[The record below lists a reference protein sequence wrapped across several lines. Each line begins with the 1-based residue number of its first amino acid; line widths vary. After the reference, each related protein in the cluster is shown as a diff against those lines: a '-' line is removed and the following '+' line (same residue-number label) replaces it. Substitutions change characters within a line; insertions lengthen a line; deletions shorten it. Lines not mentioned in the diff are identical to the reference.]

1 MRQRTTRPV
10 RTLAAQMDAAR
21 DAVTC
26 SRPMPARISVS
37 TPVALLFCLCAQACV
52 SGPGHG
58 GLAPDAAIAAAD
70 LAPGGRPDLAP
81 APPDAQAPETILTV
95 FPRRG
100 DAADDRLPAAGPGLL
115 LLGGG
120 PDVDAAFVWA
130 RRLIAGARPAD
141 ARSGD
146 AVVLRASGADGYDEY
161 LYQQAGFRS
170 VQTVLLPRES
180 GPADFAI
187 AAALVERAELVFFAG
202 GDQARYVAWQ
212 STPLLAAVARVYA
225 RGGVVGGTSAG
236 CAILGQFVYDAVA
249 AGSRTIGVRDALSD
263 PFDPGISFSRRV
275 FGFPPLASAITDTH
289 FAARDRMGRLAA
301 FMARQ
306 HADGA
311 VTRRPREVLGLG
323 IDEGTALVIDPAGIG
338 RVLRQGDRG
347 SVHILR
353 AGPADTAIAG
363 SPLLYRSIAVLRLE
377 RPEEDQFDF
386 RTWTG
391 TGARFNLSID
401 GASGAPYVPSDPYR
415 TPR

>member
-1 MRQRTTRPV
+1 M
-10 RTLAAQMDAAR
+10 
-21 DAVTC
+21 
-26 SRPMPARISVS
+26 SARISGSIPLV
-37 TPVALLFCLCAQACV
+37 LLFSLWAQACA
-52 SGPGHG
+52 SAPGQG
-58 GLAPDAAIAAAD
+58 GSAPDAAIAAVD
-70 LAPGGRPDLAP
+70 LAPGGLPNLAP
-81 APPDAQAPETILTV
+81 ARPDAPAPDTILTV

-100 DAADDRLPAAGPGLL
+100 DANDDPLPAAGPGLIL
-115 LLGGG
+115 SGGG
-120 PDVDAAFVWA
+120 SDVDAAFVWA
-130 RRLIAGARPAD
+130 RRLIAGARPEG

-146 AVVLRASGADGYDEY
+146 AVVLRVSGADGYDEY

-180 GPADFAI
+180 GPADFAL

-212 STPLLAAVARVYA
+212 ATPLLAAVAGVYA

-249 AGSRTIGVRDALSD
+249 AGSRTLSSRDALSD
-263 PFDPGISFSRRV
+263 PFDPAISFSRRV
-275 FGFPPLASAITDTH
+275 FAFPPLASTITDTH
-289 FAARDRMGRLAA
+289 FSARDRLGRLAA
-301 FMARQ
+301 FLARQ

-311 VTRRPREVLGLG
+311 VIRRPQEALGLG
-323 IDEGTALVIDPAGIG
+323 IDEGTALVIGPTGIG

-353 AGPADTAIAG
+353 AGPADTARAG
-363 SPLLYRSIAVLRLE
+363 SPLLYRAIAVLRLE

-386 RTWTG
+386 HTWTG
-391 TGARFNLSID
+391 TGARFDLSVD

>member
-1 MRQRTTRPV
+1 
-10 RTLAAQMDAAR
+10 
-21 DAVTC
+21 
-26 SRPMPARISVS
+26 MPARRRSLLSVAVVS
-37 TPVALLFCLCAQACV
+37 LVIGSLFALSCE
-52 SGPGHG
+52 SGAGHG
-58 GLAPDAAIAAAD
+58 APADGMATAD
-70 LAPGGRPDLAP
+70 LAQDGLPDLAA
-81 APPDAQAPETILTV
+81 APPDAQAADTVLTV

-100 DAADDRLPAAGPGLL
+100 DAIDDRPPVAGPGILL
-115 LLGGG
+115 AGGG
-120 PDVDAAFVWA
+120 SDVDAAFVWA
-130 RRLIAGARPAD
+130 RGIIAGPRPAGE
-141 ARSGD
+141 RSGD

-187 AAALVERAELVFFAG
+187 ATALVERAEFVFFAG

-212 STPLLAAVARVYA
+212 ATPLLAAVAGVYA

-249 AGSRTIGVRDALSD
+249 AGSRTLSSRDALAD
-263 PFDPGISFSRRV
+263 PFAEAISFSRRV
-275 FGFPPLASAITDTH
+275 FAFPPLGSTITDTH
-289 FAARDRMGRLAA
+289 FSARDRMGRLAA
-301 FMARQ
+301 FIARQ

-311 VTRRPREVLGLG
+311 VSRRPAEVLGLG
-323 IDEGTALVIDPAGIG
+323 IDEGTALVIGPAGIG
-338 RVLRQGDRG
+338 HLLRQGDRG

-353 AGPADTAIAG
+353 AGPADTARAG
-363 SPLLYRSIAVLRLE
+363 TPLLYRAIAVLRLE

-391 TGARFNLSID
+391 TGARFTLSVD
-401 GASGAPYVPSDPYR
+401 GASSPPYIPAAPYS